1 MWGDGMA
8 GLQLRLIK
16 TGRVVVVVVWVGQQK
31 IFRNWVTRED
41 TGIVVVHELG
51 ERLEA

>member
-1 MWGDGMA
+1 MGGDGMA

-16 TGRVVVVVVWVGQQK
+16 TGRVVLVVWVGQQR

-41 TGIVVVHELG
+41 AGIVVVRELG